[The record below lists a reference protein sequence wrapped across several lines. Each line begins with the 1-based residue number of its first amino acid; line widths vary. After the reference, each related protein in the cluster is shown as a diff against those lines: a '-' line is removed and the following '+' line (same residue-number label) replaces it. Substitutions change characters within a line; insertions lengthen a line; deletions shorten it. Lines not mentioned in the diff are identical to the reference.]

1 LSRAGQIRYCDVV
14 LAESV
19 LPLGPAM
26 VHFLESAVALQI
38 ATAGADLRPSS
49 TRGFGCCVEED
60 RRTLR
65 VCVLEA
71 QAGRFL
77 ADLEVGCRVA
87 VNATDVLDL
96 RSVQAKGP
104 LSERRAA
111 TLAEQEAC
119 RAYAAELVDVF
130 VRIGVPRDGCGG
142 LWHSGAIVVVRVAVD
157 ALFDQTPGPDAGR
170 KLEAA
175 WTRL

>member
-1 LSRAGQIRYCDVV
+1 
-14 LAESV
+14 
-19 LPLGPAM
+19 M
-26 VHFLESAVALQI
+26 VRFLESPVALQV

-49 TRGFGCCVEED
+49 TRGFGCWVEED

-71 QAGRFL
+71 QARRFL
-77 ADLEVGCRVA
+77 GDLRLGCRVA

-96 RSVQAKGP
+96 RSLQVKGV
-104 LSERRAA
+104 LCERRAS
-111 TLAEQEAC
+111 TLAEQAAC
-119 RAYAAELVDVF
+119 RAYTHELVEMF

-142 LWHSGAIVVVRVAVD
+142 LWHSGPIAVVRVAVD
-157 ALFDQTPGPDAGR
+157 ALFDQTPGAGAGS
-170 KLEAA
+170 KLEAP

>member
-1 LSRAGQIRYCDVV
+1 LPRRIRYRDLVP
-14 LAESV
+14 AEPI
-19 LPLGPAM
+19 LPLGPAI
-26 VHFLESAVALQI
+26 VRFLESPVALQL

-49 TRGFGCCVEED
+49 TRGFGCWVEED

-65 VCVLEA
+65 VCVLAA
-71 QAGRFL
+71 QCERFL
-77 ADLEVGCRVA
+77 GDLEVGCRVA

-96 RSVQAKGP
+96 RSIQVKGR
-104 LSERRAA
+104 LSERRSA
-111 TLAEQEAC
+111 TPAEQEAC
-119 RAYAAELVDVF
+119 RAYAAGLVEVF

-142 LWHSGAIVVVRVAVD
+142 LWHSGPIAVVRVAVD
-157 ALFDQTPGPDAGR
+157 ALFDQTPGPGAGR